1 MLTRPCAEGRL
12 REVNTFSRA
21 RAWPKS
27 YRFSITLDVE
37 PSDTIENVKQKIQDK
52 EGIPPDQQRLIFAG
66 KQLEDGRTLSDYN
79 IQKESTLH
87 LVLRLRGGS
96 SADTRSH
103 ARAPKPAMFTKTES
117 SSSKLCTVLSIATL
131 SVFAFC
137 FFHAATLTMST
148 HPRVVLRRRLDDNE
162 LFDVLNVDIEE
173 FDIPQPAQATSTTPT
188 TFTASAP
195 IRAVFPA
202 TDSRIRWTGRT
213 QVGVAGAVAFDCPG
227 VSYSFNV
234 SGASAVDLKLRPR
247 FEGGHV
253 HFFEVDGHK
262 VNNTGRT
269 FHSFHTGSAA
279 YTVRIADGLDAA
291 ASHHILV
298 YTATEVDFNEN
309 PSPNQVVLESVVL
322 DAGTLEP
329 LSEPRPARRLEFVGD
344 SITVGYFNLCHIAPT
359 LGAVAEESNYD
370 SWPNQICMQLGAECA
385 QVAWS
390 GRGLV
395 RNNGGGKVGLM
406 REIYERTL
414 SSDSHS
420 EPWDFSS
427 FVPHAVII
435 NLGTNDGLNP
445 HTLSRNWLLVSL
457 VRRSRRKARAL
468 VYIVALTKKE
478 LRSTTTTKK

>member
-1 MLTRPCAEGRL
+1 
-12 REVNTFSRA
+12 
-21 RAWPKS
+21 
-27 YRFSITLDVE
+27 
-37 PSDTIENVKQKIQDK
+37 
-52 EGIPPDQQRLIFAG
+52 
-66 KQLEDGRTLSDYN
+66 
-79 IQKESTLH
+79 
-87 LVLRLRGGS
+87 
-96 SADTRSH
+96 
-103 ARAPKPAMFTKTES
+103 MFTKTES

-173 FDIPQPAQATSTTPT
+173 FDIPQPAQATSTTST

-457 VRRSRRKARAL
+457 VRRPRRKARAL

-478 LRSTTTTKK
+478 LRS